1 MRSITSAITRRFS
14 IRMSMA
20 CRKGQALVTA
30 MALVVALTILVAAT
44 QHQVVQELK
53 VTKTE
58 RDYERALQLAE
69 AGLNAYINR
78 IDYGAAPADVSNPN
92 DPGHLIPPL
101 REFPI
106 GAAPSLAD
114 FRRGVRDGTYTLIRY
129 PPGSQQGYLVGSIG
143 TPGETARFISF
154 GWSNG
159 VVRRVVGVARQAS
172 GDYALY
178 GVASVTMHNNQS
190 VTGNVGTNGQVT
202 MHNNNEI
209 ENGYLVLNGPGADVS
224 QHKNPGIRVRRG
236 PTPYRWPTV
245 AEIALEKWPNS
256 GATAPGGLEY
266 LATHNDNDLATIDG
280 VPGIPGNKIDLKNNS
295 TVVFRGKPGGAHY
308 YLTGLTGKNNGTI
321 HLDNSAGP
329 ITIWFGPSGGNGEF
343 EMKNGWDLT
352 QAVTDPAHLCRFYVA
367 TRGGVTIKNNGASAI
382 GIYAYNVE
390 NGQPFGSV
398 TLKNNSTFTNCRII
412 ANTISVEQNTTITYT
427 PAPYFYPEDNL
438 YAITDWR
445 EFE

>member
-1 MRSITSAITRRFS
+1 MRSITSAIMRRFS

-78 IDYGAAPADVSNPN
+78 IDYGAAPADASNPN

-236 PTPYRWPTV
+236 PTP
-245 AEIALEKWPNS
+245 
-256 GATAPGGLEY
+256 
-266 LATHNDNDLATIDG
+266 
-280 VPGIPGNKIDLKNNS
+280 
-295 TVVFRGKPGGAHY
+295 
-308 YLTGLTGKNNGTI
+308 
-321 HLDNSAGP
+321 
-329 ITIWFGPSGGNGEF
+329 
-343 EMKNGWDLT
+343 
-352 QAVTDPAHLCRFYVA
+352 
-367 TRGGVTIKNNGASAI
+367 
-382 GIYAYNVE
+382 
-390 NGQPFGSV
+390 
-398 TLKNNSTFTNCRII
+398 
-412 ANTISVEQNTTITYT
+412 
-427 PAPYFYPEDNL
+427 
-438 YAITDWR
+438 
-445 EFE
+445 